1 MNRHWL
7 KVFIGAFFEIIWV
20 SGLKNADSIWMWLI
34 TLVAICISFYMMID
48 AGRYLPVGTVYA
60 VFVGLGTAGTV
71 IAEILFF
78 GEPLKIE
85 KLALILVLLIGV
97 IGLKIVTDEDTSKKE
112 ANQ

>member
-7 KVFIGAFFEIIWV
+7 KVIIGAFFEIIWV

-34 TLVAICISFYMMID
+34 TLAAICISFYMMID
-48 AGRYLPVGTVYA
+48 ASRYLPVGTVYA

-78 GEPLKIE
+78 GEPVQIE
-85 KLALILVLLIGV
+85 KIALILLLLIGV

-112 ANQ
+112 AN